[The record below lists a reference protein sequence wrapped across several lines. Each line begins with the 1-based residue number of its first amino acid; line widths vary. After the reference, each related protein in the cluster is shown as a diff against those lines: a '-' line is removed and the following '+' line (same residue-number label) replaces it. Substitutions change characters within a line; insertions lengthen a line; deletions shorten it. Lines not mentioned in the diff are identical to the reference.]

1 MARLTVIQ
9 PVHEAEMMSMVFVKR
24 QAGSTLIELL
34 ISVAIGLIITASI
47 VGFYINSTANSSQIL
62 KTSKLN
68 QELTTLMTVIAN
80 DIRRAHF
87 SGTLLED
94 PISNPFAVATE
105 TALFVNDIAT
115 TGGTNANE
123 CILFTYDQ
131 DITDGTAPVAADV
144 HGFRRRTQDGIGY
157 VEIREPGP
165 ATDVKHDDDCDSG
178 NWARLT
184 DPNTINITQL
194 VFDKQTTCFNASE
207 PDGVD
212 DDGGG
217 VSFDTDD
224 DGVADSLDN
233 PEEFDCDDFPPTSG
247 DILLSIDTVG
257 LQLAGQLVSDTST
270 SLELEQEVRIRNH
283 IWNRAP

>member
-1 MARLTVIQ
+1 MRNQ
-9 PVHEAEMMSMVFVKR
+9 NYKQF
-24 QAGSTLIELL
+24 GSTLIELL

-62 KTSKLN
+62 KSSKLN

-94 PISNPFAVATE
+94 PITNPFAVEGE
-105 TALFVNDIAT
+105 TAVFVNDTAT

-131 DITDGTAPVAADV
+131 DLTDGTAPTTADV

-157 VEIREPGP
+157 VEILEPG
-165 ATDVKHDDDCDSG
+165 AAVKHDDDCDAGS
-178 NWARLT
+178 WARLT

-217 VSFDTDD
+217 ISFDTDGD
-224 DGVADSLDN
+224 TVADSPDN
-233 PEEFDCDDFPPTSG
+233 PEEFDCDDFPPTTD
-247 DILLSIDTVG
+247 DIVLLINTVG
-257 LQLAGQLVSDTST
+257 LQLAGQLVSDIST
-270 SLELEQEVRIRNH
+270 SLELEQQVRIRNH

>member
-1 MARLTVIQ
+1 MG
-9 PVHEAEMMSMVFVKR
+9 SVKH
-24 QAGSTLIELL
+24 QTGSTLIELL

-87 SGTLLED
+87 SGTLLDD
-94 PISNPFAVATE
+94 PIANPFAVEGE
-105 TALFVNDIAT
+105 TALFVNDSSITLPT
-115 TGGTNANE
+115 TPPLVLDANG
-123 CILFTYDQ
+123 CVLFSYDQ
-131 DITDGTAPVAADV
+131 DLADGAAPTNVDI
-144 HGFRRRTQDGIGY
+144 HGFRRLENSAGIGY

-165 ATDVKHDDDCDSG
+165 VTDVKHDDGCDAG

>member
-1 MARLTVIQ
+1 MARLTVIP

-105 TALFVNDIAT
+105 TALFVNDTAT
-115 TGGTNANE
+115 TGGINANE
-123 CILFTYDQ
+123 CILFSYDQ
-131 DITDGTAPVAADV
+131 DLSDGAAPTTVDV

-157 VEIREPGP
+157 VEIREPG
-165 ATDVKHDDDCDSG
+165 DLKHDDDCDSG

-184 DPNTINITQL
+184 DPNTISITQL

-212 DDGGG
+212 DDGNG
-217 VSFDTDD
+217 VSFDTDGD
-224 DGVADSLDN
+224 TVADSPDN
-233 PEEFDCDDFPPTSG
+233 PAEFNCDDFPPTSG

-257 LQLAGQLVSDTST
+257 LQLAGQLVSDST
-270 SLELEQEVRIRNH
+270 TRLKLEQQVRIRNH